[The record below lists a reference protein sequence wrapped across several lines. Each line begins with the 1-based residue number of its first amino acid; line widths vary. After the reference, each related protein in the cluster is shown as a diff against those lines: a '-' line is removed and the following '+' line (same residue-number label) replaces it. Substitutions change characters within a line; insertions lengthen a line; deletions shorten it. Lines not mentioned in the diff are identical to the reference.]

1 MSEKTGVKGV
11 VDEALDAAATRQPSA
26 VQTCLPLGGD
36 DEGDDPAGVGAG
48 PLDDVLAALRGAGKP
63 AARGRGRPAGAK
75 NRSTEDWVRA
85 FHASRRSPLWVLAD
99 IYSMP
104 VEVLA
109 AKLGV
114 DLIEAMR
121 LQVDAAKAAAPYV
134 HKRLAPDSIVNV
146 TANIPT
152 LILADPALINVQQNQ
167 DVSTEAVEMFDNAN
181 FDNRVQVIENEWK
194 NQHCASDLKSESGVS
209 RGAKRECEAVVI
221 GDADGRDGT
230 PPPPPRWGGGSSHSP
245 SPEVFSPVE
254 NADWERSHTT
264 ASGGGSGG
272 GDERR

>member
-1 MSEKTGVKGV
+1 MGEKTGVKGV

-26 VQTCLPLGGD
+26 VQTCLPLDGD
-36 DEGDDPAGVGAG
+36 DEDDDPAGVGAG
-48 PLDDVLAALRGAGKP
+48 PLDDVLAALRGPGKP
-63 AARGRGRPAGAK
+63 AARGRGRPPGAK

-85 FHASRRSPLWVLAD
+85 FHATRRSPLWVLAD

-104 VEVLA
+104 VGVLA
-109 AKLGV
+109 QRLGV

-134 HKRLAPDSIVNV
+134 HKRLAPDNVVNV

-167 DVSTEAVEMFDNAN
+167 SVSIEAVEMFDNAD
-181 FDNRVQVIENEWK
+181 FDDGAQVIENEWK
-194 NQHCASDLKSESGVS
+194 TEPCASDLKSESGAAC
-209 RGAKRECEAVVI
+209 GAKRECDAVAN
-221 GDADGRDGT
+221 GGADGRDET
-230 PPPPPRWGGGSSHSP
+230 PPPPRDGGGGSSHSP

-254 NADWERSHTT
+254 NAGWEESHNT
-264 ASGGGSGG
+264 ASGRGSGG